1 MALNVKMVIMA
12 NFVIENS
19 DVIQKTDGLLE
30 KLIVVKRTSKV
41 SKGGRIFGFSALT
54 VVGDKNGKFGIGRG
68 KAKEVPFAIQK
79 AMENAR
85 KNLVSIK
92 LDGDTICH
100 SIKGKFCATKMIMLP
115 ASKGTGIIASF
126 VMRSIFEAL
135 GVKNVFAKCFGS
147 KNPNNIARCAIK
159 CLLNMGKDAE
169 ARSVRYS
176 LLNKNK

>member
-1 MALNVKMVIMA
+1 MS
-12 NFVIENS
+12 NFIIDNS

-41 SKGGRIFGFSALT
+41 SKGGRVFGFSALT
-54 VVGDKNGKFGIGRG
+54 VVGDRNGRFGIGRG

-85 KNLVSIK
+85 KNLVFIK
-92 LDGDTICH
+92 LNGDTICH
-100 SIKGKFCATKMIMLP
+100 AIKDKFCSTKMIMLP

-147 KNPNNIARCAIK
+147 KNPNNIARCAMK
-159 CLLNMGKDAE
+159 CFLNMGKDVE
-169 ARSVRYS
+169 ARSARYS
-176 LLNKNK
+176 FFVKNK